1 MRLPLG
7 CDGQGHRCASVSAH
21 TPCPSQRLLAAQ
33 VFAQAGLASPVVGS
47 IVVGAV
53 NTGGTLLAASLI
65 DRAGRRTLLLTS
77 HIAMAVC
84 LAALAAANLLPG
96 ALSALHGLCCTSR
109 AANDVNM
116 LECPQ
121 LRQHAWPVGLLCW
134 RYETAWVHS
143 MGMSYRK

>member
-1 MRLPLG
+1 M
-7 CDGQGHRCASVSAH
+7 
-21 TPCPSQRLLAAQ
+21 LLAAQ

-96 ALSALHGLCCTSR
+96 VIFGYYPLELAGVPATGRKMACWAYGAAVLAL
-109 AANDVNM
+109 
-116 LECPQ
+116 
-121 LRQHAWPVGLLCW
+121 
-134 RYETAWVHS
+134 
-143 MGMSYRK
+143 

>member
-1 MRLPLG
+1 MHTYTPGSSPACSSQLP
-7 CDGQGHRCASVSAH
+7 
-21 TPCPSQRLLAAQ
+21 LAAQ

-96 ALSALHGLCCTSR
+96 ALFAAHGCCWSACKGDSR
-109 AANDVNM
+109 CRAVSVA
-116 LECPQ
+116 
-121 LRQHAWPVGLLCW
+121 LLC
-134 RYETAWVHS
+134 
-143 MGMSYRK
+143 